1 VPSEFS
7 DLAAPSN
14 VRASLT
20 NGVGHNPPPQAL
32 VMSAGIGAR
41 YASVASHIPHCGQI
55 GEDDSG
61 VSASKEPWDVFQL
74 DSLRSNTANDIRGC
88 WPHVSFVAF
97 GKLFSGNCEWLAGKA
112 RCNHVRNSSILVGC
126 TGLCELTHVSEDW
139 RGWQDAVADTSSNDS
154 LAILVPLDIADWA
167 PSE

>member
-97 GKLFSGNCEWLAGKA
+97 GKLFSGNCE
-112 RCNHVRNSSILVGC
+112 
-126 TGLCELTHVSEDW
+126 
-139 RGWQDAVADTSSNDS
+139 
-154 LAILVPLDIADWA
+154 LDIADWA